1 MPPTDIDLLP
11 PHHAVYQIKVTLEI
25 NGKVIPVVDA
35 VIEFV
40 LNQIPIARIQV
51 PSGITLPAVDNN
63 KLLTPED
70 LTGKVE
76 AQVVFRG
83 YGKPH
88 PTGVKA
94 KPDGSYEDVTLFDG
108 YVLSSNV
115 AFSTTGTSTTLV
127 LVSRL
132 YDLDNTSF
140 ASGDFD
146 KTAPNDWFTEERTQL
161 VDPSS
166 TSPVR
171 LAGGLALESSKIP
184 DADWWNDIIK
194 PGFIYKASQP
204 LRKFNAGETPS
215 NNAAALSALDDISGV
230 LRLND
235 IAKASLKSTEAISKA
250 INNKLGAMILTG
262 EGGSSGFEKLINILS
277 YFGAVLVPTVYGA
290 RVIPYRHMGVP
301 NEYIKDNECDFGG
314 SSPNIAVLP
323 VGAIMYGSAST
334 STLANDATPEIIN
347 TTFVGQ
353 FVPDL
358 QGIEGGPF
366 VVFPVPD
373 YLAQV
378 QISSI
383 PNGQF
388 KSKVG
393 ITSIGGAPPTPATPG
408 PANSVEDLK
417 PFANEL
423 AKFHYF
429 NKLYANK
436 TLDVLLGFRYDIMP
450 GRIVDISRSETS
462 ASGSNV
468 SGLGPTW
475 RKRGVVESVTLVLS
489 ASGTRINTQ
498 LRLRHVMEQQDID
511 LFAAY
516 LDEAGE
522 FGPSTGLFTTWP
534 WGINLTYLCC

>member
-1 MPPTDIDLLP
+1 MPSLPTDLIP
-11 PHHAVYQIKVTLEI
+11 PHHAVYQLEVTLEI

-51 PSGITLPAVDNN
+51 PSGITLPAGDNN

-70 LTGKVE
+70 LTGKV
-76 AQVVFRG
+76 AATVRCVG

-88 PTGVKA
+88 PTGVEAEPKG
-94 KPDGSYEDVTLFDG
+94 DDDLILFSG

-115 AFSTTGTSTTLV
+115 AFSTSGTSTTLV
-127 LVSRL
+127 LVSWL

-204 LRKFNAGETPS
+204 LKKFNAGETPS
-215 NNAAALSALDDISGV
+215 NNAAALSAIDKISGI
-230 LRLND
+230 LKLND

-277 YFGAVLVPTVYGA
+277 YFGAVLVPTAGNAQIIAYS
-290 RVIPYRHMGVP
+290 HMGVATK
-301 NEYIKDNECDFGG
+301 YMKDNECDFGS

-323 VGAIMYGSAST
+323 VGAIMYGAAST
-334 STLANDATPEIIN
+334 STLANDTTPEIIN

-378 QISSI
+378 QISPI

-408 PANSVEDLK
+408 PANSVESLK

-436 TLDVLLGFRYDIMP
+436 TLDVLCGYR
-450 GRIVDISRSETS
+450 VDIIPGMIMEIARSTSS

-475 RKRGVVESVTLVLS
+475 QKRGVVEAVTLVLS

-498 LRLRHVMEQQDID
+498 LRLRHVMEQQDIEM
-511 LFAAY
+511 FAAY
-516 LDEAGE
+516 LDEAT
-522 FGPSTGLFTTWP
+522 STGLFNFEAP
-534 WGINLTYLCC
+534 EGPLDE

>member
-1 MPPTDIDLLP
+1 MPSFPIDLVP
-11 PHHAVYQIKVTLEI
+11 PQHAIYQLEVTLEI

-63 KLLTPED
+63 KLLTPDD

-76 AQVVFRG
+76 ATVRCVG

-88 PTGVKA
+88 PTGVEA
-94 KPDGSYEDVTLFDG
+94 RPTGDDDLILFSG

-115 AFSTTGTSTTLV
+115 AFSTSGTSTTLV
-127 LVSRL
+127 LVSWL
-132 YDLDNTSF
+132 YDLDNSSF

-146 KTAPNDWFTEERTQL
+146 KTTPNDWFGEEL
-161 VDPSS
+161 VMLQVPDS
-166 TSPVR
+166 TSAVR
-171 LAGGLALESSKIP
+171 LAGGIPLEASKIP

-204 LRKFNAGETPS
+204 LKKFTNEPPS
-215 NNAAALSALDDISGV
+215 NNAAALSAIDKISGT
-230 LRLND
+230 LLLND
-235 IAKASLKSTEAISKA
+235 IAKASLKSTEAISRA
-250 INNKLGAMILTG
+250 INNRLGAMILTG
-262 EGGSSGFEKLINILS
+262 QGGSSGFEKLINILS
-277 YFGAVLVPTVYGA
+277 YFGAALAPTAGNAQVIAYSHLGA
-290 RVIPYRHMGVP
+290 A
-301 NEYIKDNECDFGG
+301 NKYIKDNECDFGS

-323 VGAIMYGSAST
+323 VGAIMYGAAST
-334 STLANDATPEIIN
+334 SALANSTTAEIIN
-347 TTFVGQ
+347 STFVGQ
-353 FVPDL
+353 FVPNL

-373 YLAQV
+373 YLAQI
-378 QISSI
+378 QISPI
-383 PNGQF
+383 PNGAF

-393 ITSIGGAPPTPATPG
+393 ITSIGGTPTTPATPG
-408 PANSVEDLK
+408 PANSVESLK

-436 TLDVLLGFRYDIMP
+436 TLDVLCGYRTDIVP
-450 GRIVDISRSETS
+450 GMIVDITRSTAS

-475 RKRGVVESVTLVLS
+475 QKRGVVEAVTLVLS

-498 LRLRHVMEQQDID
+498 LRLRHVMEQQDIE
-511 LFAAY
+511 LFAEY
-516 LDEAGE
+516 LGQAT
-522 FGPSTGLFTTWP
+522 STGLFNFEAP
-534 WGINLTYLCC
+534 EGPLDE